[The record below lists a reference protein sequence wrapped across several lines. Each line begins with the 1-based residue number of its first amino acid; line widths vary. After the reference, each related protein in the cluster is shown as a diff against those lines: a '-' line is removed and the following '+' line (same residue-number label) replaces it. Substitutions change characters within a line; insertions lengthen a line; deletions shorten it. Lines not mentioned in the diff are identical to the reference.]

1 MRSSVPWSSLKP
13 CGQRLRACRPWMSF
27 RLAPGVPFSGQVELA
42 SLTGIDAR
50 PFGPVADP
58 LVRGSRQPCHF
69 GHGLFQPLIQ
79 GPETL
84 PRGFVFEVQRCSDCG
99 LAKTPCS
106 ACARGARARVARWF
120 PAIQFCA
127 FRFCFSFFICARRRP
142 QCSAPPGLRS
152 GPPGL
157 GHPPSPLSR
166 APPRLLINPTQKYLR
181 PKDPEGPRTC
191 YCFAR

>member
-1 MRSSVPWSSLKP
+1 VGLFSLSVNGRKRPSHLHFLDGARGAAPWNGRRCLSAIWQVFSSLLAGAGLK
-13 CGQRLRACRPWMSF
+13 SF
-27 RLAPGVPFSGQVELA
+27 LF
-42 SLTGIDAR
+42 
-50 PFGPVADP
+50 
-58 LVRGSRQPCHF
+58 RQPCHF

-99 LAKTPCS
+99 LAKTPCF

-127 FRFCFSFFICARRRP
+127 FRFCFSFVICARRHP

-157 GHPPSPLSR
+157 GHPPSPCPGHPLDFLLT
-166 APPRLLINPTQKYLR
+166 PPKNI
-181 PKDPEGPRTC
+181 
-191 YCFAR
+191 